1 MPTEQ
6 AVLEFLAFPPM
17 CRKSLY
23 QSAQA
28 GGIQAIE
35 FIKISVLDLFLALL
49 QKFAIGAKFKGETDM
64 MDRSKW
70 VGALIAKAVAAGV
83 LLVSA
88 GLRRDGGDSPQ
99 RRGVRSDEGPAVCAT
114 S

>member
-1 MPTEQ
+1 MHSRLCVENFYIL
-6 AVLEFLAFPPM
+6 V
-17 CRKSLY
+17 
-23 QSAQA
+23 SAQA
-28 GGIQAIE
+28 GEIQAIE

-49 QKFAIGAKFKGETDM
+49 QKFAIGAQFKGETDM

-88 GLRRDGGDSPQ
+88 GLRRDGGLSPPAAGCPQ
-99 RRGVRSDEGPAVCAT
+99 R
-114 S
+114 

>member
-1 MPTEQ
+1 
-6 AVLEFLAFPPM
+6 
-17 CRKSLY
+17 
-23 QSAQA
+23 
-28 GGIQAIE
+28 
-35 FIKISVLDLFLALL
+35 
-49 QKFAIGAKFKGETDM
+49 M
-64 MDRSKW
+64 MDRSKR

>member
-1 MPTEQ
+1 
-6 AVLEFLAFPPM
+6 
-17 CRKSLY
+17 
-23 QSAQA
+23 
-28 GGIQAIE
+28 
-35 FIKISVLDLFLALL
+35 
-49 QKFAIGAKFKGETDM
+49 M

-99 RRGVRSDEGPAVCAT
+99 RRGVRSDEGPAVCET